1 MPKHSVL
8 IVGAGISGM
17 RAALA
22 ASERG
27 SDVALISKV
36 HPLRTAGG
44 TSQGGINAAVRDGD
58 SAELHATDTV
68 KGGDYLAD
76 QNAVELLT
84 AGAPRAVI
92 ALDHWG
98 VPFNRDGS
106 GRLDAR
112 SLCGAS
118 HPRACFVD
126 DMTGHA
132 VLQVLHE
139 QVLKASIRTYDEW
152 IVTRLLL
159 DDGACVG
166 VVALE
171 LASGKV
177 EAFEAN
183 AVVLATGGCA
193 RVYEPTGAAYG
204 VTGDGVALAY
214 RAGAPLMDMEMVQFH
229 PLGIKGSGMILTDT
243 LLGLGGYLV
252 NRSGERFTSRHAP
265 TAGERAPRDIVA
277 KAAEEEIASGRAEF
291 VALDLRH
298 LNGDDLKRR
307 LPLTSNII
315 KTQAGVDPVKET
327 IPVRPVAHRAMGG
340 LQVSL
345 DGATGVPGLFA
356 AGGCAATGVHGAN
369 GLGGN
374 WLLEALVF
382 GERAGLAAVQQGSR
396 SGKGIDAQLE
406 DERNR
411 IAKLVDH
418 PRNSERAGAIRS
430 ELGGLMRRDVGLLRE
445 ASGLTKAA
453 STIKELSARS
463 RLVGIANKGSRYNYE
478 LVALLELESLLTVG
492 EVIATAAGFREE
504 SRGAHYRQDRP
515 ERDDAKW
522 LAHTVAS
529 FRLDGPAMTSKP
541 VSTTKW
547 KPEGRR
553 Y

>member
-58 SAELHATDTV
+58 TAELHATDTV
-68 KGGDYLAD
+68 KSGDYLSD

-92 ALDHWG
+92 TLDHWG
-98 VPFNRDGS
+98 VPFNRDRD

-112 SLCGAS
+112 RLCGAS
-118 HPRACFVD
+118 RPRACYVD

-132 VLQVLHE
+132 SLQVLHE
-139 QVLKASIRTYDEW
+139 QTLKASIRTYDEW
-152 IVTRLLL
+152 VVTRLLL
-159 DDGACVG
+159 DDGVCVG

-204 VTGDGVALAY
+204 LTGDGVALAY
-214 RAGAPLMDMEMVQFH
+214 RAGAPLTDMEMVQFH
-229 PLGIKGSGMILTDT
+229 PLGIKGSGMILTET

-252 NRSGERFTSRHAP
+252 NGSGERFVLKHAP
-265 TAGERAPRDIVA
+265 TSGEQAPRDIVA
-277 KAAEEEIASGRAEF
+277 RVAEEEITRGGAEF

-298 LNGDDLKRR
+298 LDGDDLKRR
-307 LPLTSNII
+307 LPFTSNII

-327 IPVRPVAHRAMGG
+327 IPVRPVAHRTIGG
-340 LQVSL
+340 IQVSP
-345 DGATGVPGLFA
+345 DGATGVTGLFA
-356 AGGCAATGVHGAN
+356 AGGCSATGVHGAN

-382 GERAGLAAVQQGSR
+382 GERAGLAAARQGSR
-396 SGKGIDAQLE
+396 SAKGIDAQLE
-406 DERNR
+406 DERSR
-411 IAKLVDH
+411 IAKIVEK
-418 PRNSERAGAIRS
+418 PVNAERAGRIRS
-430 ELGGLMRRDVGLLRE
+430 ELGRLMRRHVGPLRD
-445 ASGLTKAA
+445 ASGLTEA
-453 STIKELSARS
+453 SSKVKELSARY
-463 RLVGIANKGSRYNYE
+463 RQVGIANKGSRYNYE
-478 LVALLELESLLTVG
+478 LAALLELESLLTVG

-515 ERDDAKW
+515 ARDDAKW
-522 LAHTVAS
+522 LARTVAS

-541 VSTTKW
+541 VATTKW